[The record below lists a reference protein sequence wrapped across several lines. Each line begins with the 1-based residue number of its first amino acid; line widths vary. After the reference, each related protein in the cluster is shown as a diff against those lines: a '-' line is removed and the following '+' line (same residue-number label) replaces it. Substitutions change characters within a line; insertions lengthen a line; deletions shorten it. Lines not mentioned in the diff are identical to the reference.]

1 MVAMDRSEARRLLGV
16 SPGAS
21 PRQVESAFRKR
32 VRVSHPDRYPPGSEA
47 AEDATVV
54 MQQLTAARR
63 TLSSDPEPPREAVV
77 TGSPGKGGAA
87 YVTRPDGPN
96 TAERFRSAED
106 IDRLARSWG
115 LWWGSFLVV
124 AAIGSFIIGSRSATN
139 DAVPI
144 WSPALAL
151 IGLVSLVIG
160 WRAHRRLR

>member
-1 MVAMDRSEARRLLGV
+1 MDRSEARRLLGV

-21 PRQVESAFRKR
+21 PRAVASAFRTR
-32 VRVSHPDRYPPGSEA
+32 VRVSHPDRFPPGSEA
-47 AEDATVV
+47 AEDAAVV
-54 MQQLTAARR
+54 MRQLTDARR
-63 TLSSDPEPPREAVV
+63 VLIGDPQPTQQPGV
-77 TGSPGKGGAA
+77 TGSRAEHGAP
-87 YVTRPDGPN
+87 YVTREAAPG
-96 TAERFRSAED
+96 ASERFRSAAD

-124 AAIGSFIIGSRSATN
+124 AAVASFIIGSRSATN

-151 IGLVSLVIG
+151 IGLVSLIIG

>member
-1 MVAMDRSEARRLLGV
+1 MDRSEARRLLGV
-16 SPGAS
+16 APGAS
-21 PRQVESAFRKR
+21 ARQVESAFRKR

-54 MQQLTAARR
+54 MQQLTDARR
-63 TLSSDPEPPREAVV
+63 VLSETAPPRGAAV
-77 TGSPGKGGAA
+77 TGSPAEHGAA
-87 YVTRPDGPN
+87 YVTREVAPGA
-96 TAERFRSAED
+96 AERFRSAAD

-124 AAIGSFIIGSRSATN
+124 AALASFLIGSRSATN
-139 DAVPI
+139 DAMPI

>member
-1 MVAMDRSEARRLLGV
+1 MAMDRSEARRLLGV

-21 PRQVESAFRKR
+21 ARQVESAFRKR
-32 VRVSHPDRYPPGSEA
+32 VHASHPDRYPPGSEA

-54 MQQLTAARR
+54 MQQLTDARR
-63 TLSSDPEPPREAVV
+63 VLRGESRRTQEAGV
-77 TGSPGKGGAA
+77 TGSPAEHGAA
-87 YVTRPDGPN
+87 YVTRQHAPG
-96 TAERFRSAED
+96 ASERFRSAAD